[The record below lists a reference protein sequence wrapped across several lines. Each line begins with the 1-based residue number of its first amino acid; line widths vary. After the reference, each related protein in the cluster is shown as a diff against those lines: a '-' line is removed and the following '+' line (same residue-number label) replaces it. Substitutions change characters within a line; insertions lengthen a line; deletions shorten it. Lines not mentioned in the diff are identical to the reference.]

1 MFIAL
6 YFLLCTCTH
15 HPRYPLVYI
24 IAYECAISTKTSYT
38 FPTMTGN
45 REQYVPQRVINKIV
59 KSEQPPGDDVPVVDG
74 NSPEAGGPAVDSMT
88 KNQILELLKN
98 ERTPKTTSPA
108 QMLTEIEGKLFST
121 TEFTV
126 PLKDHPSRVVV
137 DTRRGRQVLTLSS
150 NRSGM
155 IEKRNVRKLPPAADL
170 TNVDHTS
177 VHEALRQYN
186 QDEVRGGLPTE
197 QTLQK
202 GAGLSHPT
210 QPWEHRD
217 RSDQGGWFSKIE
229 RERIQKT
236 GKKK

>member
-1 MFIAL
+1 
-6 YFLLCTCTH
+6 
-15 HPRYPLVYI
+15 
-24 IAYECAISTKTSYT
+24 
-38 FPTMTGN
+38 MTGN
-45 REQYVPQRVINKIV
+45 QERFVPQRVINRIV
-59 KSEQPPGDDVPVVDG
+59 KNEQPLGDDVPVVDG

-88 KNQILELLKN
+88 KKQILELLKN

-137 DTRRGRQVLTLSS
+137 DTRRGRQVLTISS
-150 NRSGM
+150 DRSGM
-155 IEKRNVRKLPPAADL
+155 IEKRKVRKLPPQADL

-177 VHEALRQYN
+177 VHEALQRYN
-186 QDEVRGGLPTE
+186 QNEIRGGLPTE

-217 RSDQGGWFSKIE
+217 RSTQGGWFSKEE
-229 RERIQKT
+229 RQRTNEAKNK
-236 GKKK
+236 GKPTP

>member
-1 MFIAL
+1 
-6 YFLLCTCTH
+6 
-15 HPRYPLVYI
+15 
-24 IAYECAISTKTSYT
+24 
-38 FPTMTGN
+38 MTGN
-45 REQYVPQRVINKIV
+45 REHFVPQQVISRIV
-59 KSEQPPGDDVPVVDG
+59 KSEQPLGDDVPVVDG

-88 KNQILELLKN
+88 KTEILELLKN
-98 ERTPKTTSPA
+98 ERAPKTTSPA

-121 TEFTV
+121 TEFII

-137 DTRRGRQVLTLSS
+137 DTRRGRQVLTLTTA
-150 NRSGM
+150 RSGLV
-155 IEKRNVRKLPPAADL
+155 EKRNVRNLPPQADL

-177 VHEALRQYN
+177 VHKALQQYN

-217 RSDQGGWFSKIE
+217 RSDQGGWFSKKE
-229 RERIQKT
+229 QKRT
-236 GKKK
+236 HATKNKGKSTP